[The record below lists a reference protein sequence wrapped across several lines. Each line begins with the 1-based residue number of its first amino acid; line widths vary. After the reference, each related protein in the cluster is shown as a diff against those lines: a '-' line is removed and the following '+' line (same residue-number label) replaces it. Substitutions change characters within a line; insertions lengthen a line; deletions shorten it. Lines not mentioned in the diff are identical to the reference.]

1 MNARRDGFTLVET
14 LIVVVLG
21 AVLMGSI
28 YQMVIIQ
35 EKSTRQQYAIVQT
48 NENVQTAISI
58 IANDLKEISAR
69 DSDVVAVD
77 STDITIRAMRKAG
90 VVCDKGPADAY
101 IDVWEVGAPF
111 VGTDSVLIFA
121 DGVNLVSNSD
131 DGWIKGSISAATPAI
146 AACSGANPLNV
157 TNIRR
162 IVLSGGSLANV
173 APGALI
179 RSFVPTRY
187 RLVDNGEWG
196 ELRRTEGT
204 GTETTLIEQLSNNA
218 EGGLRMRFYD
228 SAGVAIPLANLTARR
243 YDIMRAQ
250 IKVAGKAVATATTQ
264 GNRFRDS
271 LITQV
276 YVRGNVRSR

>member
-1 MNARRDGFTLVET
+1 MNTRREGFTLVET

-48 NENVQTAISI
+48 NENVQQALAII
-58 IANDLKEISAR
+58 TGDLKEISAR

-90 VVCDKGPADAY
+90 VVCAKGPGDAY
-101 IDVWEVGAPF
+101 IDVWEMGAPF
-111 VGTDSVLIFA
+111 TNADSVLVFA
-121 DGVNLVSNSD
+121 DGVNLVGASD
-131 DGWIKGSISAATPAI
+131 DGWVKGAVTGAAAPGTPCAGNPLSAAAQ
-146 AACSGANPLNV
+146 
-157 TNIRR
+157 RR
-162 IVLSGGSLANV
+162 INLSTPLTNV
-173 APGALI
+173 QPGALI
-179 RSFVPTRY
+179 RSFVQTRY

-196 ELRRTEGT
+196 ELRRTEGS
-204 GTETTLIEQLSNNA
+204 GGEVAIIEQLANNA

-228 SAGVAIPLANLTARR
+228 SAGVAIPLANLTTRR

-250 IKVAGKAVATATTQ
+250 IKVAGKAVSTATTS

-271 LITQV
+271 LVTQV
-276 YVRGNVRSR
+276 YVRGNVRSK